1 MKKSILILALILN
14 VIGGINAQDYKPMI
28 TDDSEWDVYYTYEM
42 FWNEHHTITGDSI
55 VNENNYKVLNLG
67 SIVWDNQ
74 PILLREDTISKKVFQ
89 LIDENTERL
98 IFDFSLE
105 IGASFIDF
113 TYETPMVFTVDVIS
127 NQLDLNLNSNGFSD
141 FEMTGDRKVYYLSSS
156 VGVEKI
162 WIEGIGNPYGLI
174 YSSYQ
179 SGILLCHFDGE
190 GVHDFKVTGYSVDS
204 CLGDV
209 WSGEKEIEK
218 SLFNISPNPSTG
230 LFFLDNKEKE
240 DLAVEIFDTYGKL
253 VFSDRFTNSSRN
265 ELDLRH
271 LPSNIYILK
280 TETKNKIEAIKIVI
294 K

>member
-14 VIGGINAQDYKPMI
+14 VIVGINAQDYKPMI
-28 TDDSEWDVYYTYEM
+28 TDGSEWDVYYTYEM

-179 SGILLCHFDGE
+179 SGILLCHFDRE

-209 WSGEKEIEK
+209 WSGVKEIEK

-265 ELDLRH
+265 ELDLRY